1 MKPMQRTPWIF
12 SLGVLLLVAAL
23 AGVSAAQEVRTN
35 TPAGGKA
42 LAAVTLGEATRGVVF
57 YTAAINSDGSIASC
71 FECNPSG
78 TVRLGVGEYQVNFF
92 VDVEA
97 INGWSRWVQPDT
109 LADGSLNAWCTTAN
123 RFGLTTA
130 IYVQCQ
136 GPGGPGSM
144 GNSKPVDTS
153 FFLFVA
159 R

>member
-1 MKPMQRTPWIF
+1 MKTMQRIAWAF
-12 SLGVLLLVAAL
+12 SLGALLLVWAL
-23 AGVSAAQEVRTN
+23 TGVSAA
-35 TPAGGKA
+35 AGPNDGDPDPEA
-42 LAAVTLGEATRGVVF
+42 ILGVETRGVVF
-57 YTAAINSDGSIASC
+57 FTAAINSNGTIRSC

-109 LADGSLNAWCTTAN
+109 LTDGSLNAWCTTAN